1 MEQRA
6 KDWEQV
12 KSLFDAALQRSPAER
27 EQFLAD
33 NCSDESIRTEVLSL
47 LHNHESA
54 GNFLPSEREQVPT
67 DAASQRSEKFLSP
80 KTRLGPYEIAALLGA
95 GGMGEVYRARD
106 TRLGRD
112 VAIKILPSIF
122 ANDPER
128 HRRFEQ
134 EARAVAALNHPNI
147 LSVHDIGVHDGLH
160 YIVTEFL
167 QGKNLRQ
174 ELSSGSVS
182 PRRATEYAI
191 QITQGLAAA
200 HDVGIVHRDLKP
212 ENLFVT
218 KDGHVKVLDFGL
230 AKQFVMVAPEAGA
243 TTVQTS
249 AGVIVGTAGY
259 MSPEQVSG
267 HKLDHRSD
275 IFSFGT
281 VFYEMLTGRRAF
293 QRNSAAET
301 MTAILN
307 EDPPDFPASAERQ
320 IPKVLERV
328 TLRCLAKNQE
338 QRFQSAKDISFALD
352 SISTERIQFQPLGKV
367 STAAS
372 HWRLAVLALSLVLV
386 AAAVVAGRAVLLRA
400 QVHYQRLTFQ
410 QGILTAA
417 RFSPDGQTIIYSAA
431 WGGPEHKD
439 RPSGPKFRLYSA
451 RLDGTEQHLLD
462 LPVAELKSVSRAGDL
477 AILLYP
483 GGVDTGSNGVLATV
497 PHDGGA
503 PHQLLDHVE
512 AADWAPDGKQLAVA
526 HAQGGKS
533 HLEYPLGQPL
543 YDTASWYLVNLRFS
557 PKGDA
562 MAFAE
567 HPLVGDDRGS
577 VVMVDLQ
584 GHTRTLT
591 REWEGI
597 QGLAWSADGSEV
609 WFTASVSPEW
619 NRQIYAVTRSGKL
632 RQVLA
637 VPAPLYLED
646 IAGDGRVLL
655 QRQDRRFEVALGQVG
670 GGTRQLSWLNMMA
683 PSAVSRDGRYVA
695 ITDYAEKDY
704 RIYLAPLDGTPPVL
718 LGKGAAA
725 GISPDN
731 KWVASILP
739 SDTAKI
745 QLLPTGMG
753 QRKTVSAPNFRYSG
767 ADWASDGSRLIVRAN
782 KSDGPIQ
789 LWLQNL
795 DGGEPQP
802 ITPKGVDGIFLTVDH
817 ADYVCTRDTAG
828 KTKFY
833 PIEGGE
839 PRAISGVAT
848 DEQIIDGSNASSIV
862 YVARRQSDV
871 SLQVA
876 KLNITSGRRE
886 PFVTVLPDNPMGV
899 QFVGP
904 PIFTRDEKR
913 YVYPQQRGLSVLYVG
928 SGLK

>member
-1 MEQRA
+1 
-6 KDWEQV
+6 
-12 KSLFDAALQRSPAER
+12 
-27 EQFLAD
+27 
-33 NCSDESIRTEVLSL
+33 
-47 LHNHESA
+47 
-54 GNFLPSEREQVPT
+54 
-67 DAASQRSEKFLSP
+67 
-80 KTRLGPYEIAALLGA
+80 
-95 GGMGEVYRARD
+95 MGEVYRAKD

-112 VAIKILPSIF
+112 VAIKVLPSIF
-122 ANDPER
+122 ANDTER
-128 HRRFEQ
+128 RRRFEQ
-134 EARAVAALNHPNI
+134 EARAVATLNHPNI
-147 LSVHDIGVHDGLH
+147 LSVHDIGVHEGLH
-160 YIVTEFL
+160 YMVTEFL
-167 QGKNLRQ
+167 QGKTLRQ
-174 ELSSGSVS
+174 ELSGGALSA
-182 PRRATEYAI
+182 RRATEYAI

-212 ENLFVT
+212 ENIFIT
-218 KDGHVKVLDFGL
+218 KDDHVKVLDFGL
-230 AKQFVMVAPEAGA
+230 AKQLVMAAPDHDNA
-243 TTVQTS
+243 TTMLTS
-249 AGVIVGTAGY
+249 GGIIVGTVGY
-259 MSPEQVSG
+259 MSPEQVRGDSV
-267 HKLDHRSD
+267 DHRSD

-281 VFYEMLTGRRAF
+281 VFYEMLVGQWAF

-301 MTAILN
+301 MTAILK
-307 EDPPDFPASAERQ
+307 EDPSDFPGERQ
-320 IPKVLERV
+320 IPKALERV
-328 TLRCLAKNQE
+328 THRCLAKNLE

-352 SISTERIQFQPLGKV
+352 SISTESIQPMRLGEPP
-367 STAAS
+367 TAGKR
-372 HWRLAVLALSLVLV
+372 WRLAFSALTMVLV
-386 AAAVVAGRAVLLRA
+386 AVAVVAGLAVLLHTQA
-400 QVHYQRLTFQ
+400 PNYQRLTFG
-410 QGILTAA
+410 QGYLSAA
-417 RFSPDGQTIIYSAA
+417 RFSPDGQTVIYSAA
-431 WGGPEHKD
+431 WGGPE
-439 RPSGPKFRLYSA
+439 PKLYSA
-451 RLDGTEQHLLD
+451 RLDGTESRPLD
-462 LPVAELKSVSRAGDL
+462 LPSAELQSVSRTGDL
-477 AILLYP
+477 AIL
-483 GGVDTGSNGVLATV
+483 SHGVLATV

-503 PHQLLDHVE
+503 PHELLDHVE
-512 AADWAPDGKQLAVA
+512 TADWAPDGNQLAIA
-526 HAQGGKS
+526 YAKGGKS